1 MFINHMHKDGI
12 LYLEIDINYDFGN
25 FKKNNNKFIDE
36 LKKYIDKTKLNIKKN
51 KIIITCSGIIIG
63 SILITDID
71 RSNDFSDAKYV
82 PSFKDSITYVINDD
96 KEEKNEIV
104 INDEVKDNEV
114 VINNAQNNVKNTN
127 SSNNNSISNSQNSNN
142 NAIYHN
148 KSDNNTTNI
157 VETQPSVTNITVY
170 RSNGSIINVNL
181 EDYVIGVIAA
191 EMPAS
196 FNKEAIKAQSVIAR
210 TYALKAKTTGK
221 RLTDT
226 VSTQSYI
233 DTGEMQNKWGASYNT
248 YYNKIKSAVS
258 ETIGEYLE
266 YNGTY
271 IEAMY
276 HSTNNG
282 RTESSLDVFGN
293 YYPYLISV
301 TSDYDKSASSYL
313 REINI
318 DFNTISNKLGINFN
332 NSTII
337 EILEYTDGGNIK
349 TINIGDKTY
358 TGRQVRELLGLRSAD
373 FDIKINDGSAA
384 FITRGYGHG
393 VGMSQYGANGMANAG
408 YNYKDILSH
417 YYPGTN
423 LKR

>member
-1 MFINHMHKDGI
+1 MFINHMYKDQI

-25 FKKNNNKFIDE
+25 FKINNNKFMDE
-36 LKKYIDKTKLNIKKN
+36 LKKYIKKTKLSIKKK

-63 SILITDID
+63 SILVSDID
-71 RSNDFSDAKYV
+71 KSNDFNNINYI
-82 PSFKDSITYVINDD
+82 PSFKDNINYVIKDSD
-96 KEEKNEIV
+96 IKNESETIVSEEVNEITLNNDNTTQNDIKNSNNSTNFTNYSNSQSTSNIV
-104 INDEVKDNEV
+104 INNE
-114 VINNAQNNVKNTN
+114 T
-127 SSNNNSISNSQNSNN
+127 
-142 NAIYHN
+142 H
-148 KSDNNTTNI
+148 
-157 VETQPSVTNITVY
+157 PSVSKITVY
-170 RSNGSIINVNL
+170 RSNGSVVNIDL

-196 FNKEAIKAQSVIAR
+196 FNKEAIKAQSVLAR
-210 TYALKAKTTGK
+210 TYALKAKSTGK

-233 DTGEMQNKWGASYNT
+233 DTREMQNKWGSSYNT
-248 YYNKIKSAVS
+248 YYNKIKECVN
-258 ETIGEYLE
+258 ETNGEYLE

-282 RTESSLDVFGN
+282 KTESSLDVFGN

-301 TSDYDKSASSYL
+301 TSEYDKSASSYL
-313 REINI
+313 REINM
-318 DFNTISNKLGINFN
+318 DYSVISSKLGIIFD
-332 NSTII
+332 NSSII
-337 EILEYTDGGNIK
+337 EILDYTDGGNIK
-349 TINIGDKTY
+349 TINIGGNNY
-358 TGRQVRELLGLRSAD
+358 TGKQVRKLLGLRSAD
-373 FDIKINDGSAA
+373 FDIVLNDGNAK
-384 FITRGYGHG
+384 ITTRGFGHG